1 MEIVKQDKF
10 VENLSVYVQKQ
21 IFTELEV
28 NNKIDE
34 LEKKIKQLSNASKK
48 EKRKIKKQLHSG
60 EKVVTQTSENNFNKK
75 YVIKFFYNEHKKK
88 IIINNIVEYE
98 RINKDLRLEIDF
110 IILAYTGFQFWL
122 YRKDFDNGYLTVVS
136 IFMLSLFLLTCF
148 FYCKVKNDRYKIIGN
163 DWLEQVL
170 LDIDNI
176 DKIEPFL
183 VLRTIFFF
191 LFFLIYLHLLPYKFN
206 LFFIG
211 FNVISFLTS
220 IGMFVRNI
228 FSIPQLNFFYFI
240 GIIILAILFGSI
252 NSTSWEGIVALV
264 AIFSLLFSDDI
275 WKISSEYENPLE
287 GKYKSLN
294 NKKKVERNVFKFKL
308 IFSSLSLILFV
319 FLRTL
324 GNTKLFGNLILSE
337 ETKNSSSLIIPFLNL
352 IYNAVDKI
360 IFTFGLYVIFLIVR
374 YFLLKK
380 WPNFEKPILKK
391 LFQVIY
397 KGIEAPS
404 PMVLKE
410 KRIDEEFKDVFNP
423 KTLIENLDDLPDDI
437 IVSIK
442 KPIENGNNILFIQY
456 SDGSQTLK
464 ENVNIIIEDR
474 NKPTRSVNG
483 NLAESAIEI
492 SDISNKDESNTLLVQ
507 NVDDKQSLNKEIKNE
522 KRYLRYKA
530 RLRPRFRFKN

>member
-1 MEIVKQDKF
+1 
-10 VENLSVYVQKQ
+10 
-21 IFTELEV
+21 
-28 NNKIDE
+28 
-34 LEKKIKQLSNASKK
+34 
-48 EKRKIKKQLHSG
+48 
-60 EKVVTQTSENNFNKK
+60 
-75 YVIKFFYNEHKKK
+75 
-88 IIINNIVEYE
+88 
-98 RINKDLRLEIDF
+98 
-110 IILAYTGFQFWL
+110 
-122 YRKDFDNGYLTVVS
+122 
-136 IFMLSLFLLTCF
+136 MLSLFLLTCF

-220 IGMFVRNI
+220 ICMFVINI

-324 GNTKLFGNLILSE
+324 GDTKLFGNLILSE

-397 KGIEAPS
+397 KGI
-404 PMVLKE
+404 
-410 KRIDEEFKDVFNP
+410 
-423 KTLIENLDDLPDDI
+423 
-437 IVSIK
+437 
-442 KPIENGNNILFIQY
+442 
-456 SDGSQTLK
+456 
-464 ENVNIIIEDR
+464 
-474 NKPTRSVNG
+474 SV
-483 NLAESAIEI
+483 I
-492 SDISNKDESNTLLVQ
+492 
-507 NVDDKQSLNKEIKNE
+507 
-522 KRYLRYKA
+522 
-530 RLRPRFRFKN
+530 